1 MGSYLGRHAEYYD
14 TFYAEKDYA
23 GEAAFVHACLQK
35 FGAGGVKRVLE
46 LACGTGGHSFR
57 LAEYGYDILA
67 TDYSEDMLAV
77 ARRKLAGRDLRLR
90 FERLDMRDL
99 PAPDEAFDAVVCLFD
114 SIGYVQTND
123 AIGRVFD
130 GIRRSLRAGGLLAM
144 EFWHAPAML
153 KHYEPLRVKHFAVE
167 GGELLRISET
177 RLEPEQSL
185 AHVAYTIYDLGAEG
199 TYTCLKET
207 QTNRYFLQGEM
218 RLWLESRGF
227 RPLRFTNGFTDDE
240 RISDETWHIVAVAQR
255 EGA

>member
-23 GEAAFVHACLQK
+23 GEAAFVHACLQE

-67 TDYSEDMLAV
+67 TDYSQDMLAV
-77 ARRKLAGRDLRLR
+77 ARRKLAGRELPLR

-99 PAPDEAFDAVVCLFD
+99 PAPGEPYDAVVCLFD
-114 SIGYVQTND
+114 SIGYVQTNA
-123 AIGRVFD
+123 AIGQVLD
-130 GIRRSLRAGGLLAM
+130 GIRRSLRPGGLLVM

-153 KHYEPLRVKHFAVE
+153 KHYEPLRVKRFPIE

-177 RLEPEQSL
+177 RLEPENSL
-185 AHVAYTIYDLGAEG
+185 AHVAYTIYDLKADG

-218 RLWLESRGF
+218 RLWLETHRLT
-227 RPLRFTNGFTDDE
+227 PLRFYNGFADDE
-240 RISDETWHIVAVAQR
+240 RMSDQTWHILAVAQR
-255 EGA
+255 EAA